1 VKTLAAQ
8 ASDGYFH
15 GVRDNDIL
23 TVALETPEHRGRVR
37 GVSSSLGWGKGF
49 GEEFARTYRTKRNK
63 KAVSQKEELVGEAV
77 TRIVSMLTES
87 GIVHIPE
94 NVLHPPQS
102 PPLSSSKDEDVH
114 GLQEKDVNGSEK
126 KDVHGLEEKMHMA
139 VRKKK
144 HVAERK
150 TIGMSAR
157 TKVVN
162 ITLIVDHLC

>member
-8 ASDGYFH
+8 ASCGSFH
-15 GVRDNDIL
+15 GFRENDIL
-23 TVALETPEHRGRVR
+23 AVALETPEHRGRVR

-49 GEEFARTYRTKRNK
+49 GEEFARMYRTKRNK
-63 KAVSQKEELVGEAV
+63 KAVSQMEELVGEAV
-77 TRIVSMLTES
+77 TRIVSMLAES

-102 PPLSSSKDEDVH
+102 PPLSSNEEEDVH
-114 GLQEKDVNGSEK
+114 GLEEKDAHGSEEE
-126 KDVHGLEEKMHMA
+126 DVHGLEEKMHMT

-157 TKVVN
+157 AKVVN